1 MVTLVRHAWR
11 VLKITYLEETAFPE
25 NVKDVKVI
33 QRQCFALLLRGSPTA
48 SAWTVTMMGFLYLQS
63 RMSFGGGGGVETTW
77 DNSQLGDLILSET
90 MWNPSE
96 RSEQLRNW
104 WKACP
109 SAITFGQSAP
119 CLKNVTTS
127 NISPA
132 VSLKL
137 LTVTYVFEICVDKS
151 R

>member
-1 MVTLVRHAWR
+1 MPEGSWRSLTWKRRHDLSM
-11 VLKITYLEETAFPE
+11 LKMSKSFNDF
-25 NVKDVKVI
+25 NVN
-33 QRQCFALLLRGSPTA
+33 ALLYFSGARPQPQRGRWQWWDFCTSNPAWALAAAAALR
-48 SAWTVTMMGFLYLQS
+48 QH
-63 RMSFGGGGGVETTW
+63 E
-77 DNSQLGDLILSET
+77 NSQLGDLILSET

-137 LTVTYVFEICVDKS
+137 LTVTYVFEICVDMS